1 MSSPETL
8 TLLEAI
14 KNRRSL
20 HTLSDDIRLSD
31 SRIEEILRDA
41 VLHAPSPFNSQSARV
56 VLLVKDEHKKFWD
69 MAFEVAKAAVAPPAF
84 AAAYEPRIKL
94 FRAAYGSI
102 LFYDDPA
109 ALQEMAEK
117 RPMLKDHLPQW
128 MDHANGMLQYAVWTM
143 LTAEGLGCNLQHYN
157 PMVDA
162 RASQQW
168 NIPATWSLKAQMV
181 FGTPA
186 GPLMEKKSEP
196 LEKRIFTHGTT
207 KE

>member
-20 HTLSDDIRLSD
+20 HTLSDDIKVSD

-41 VLHAPSPFNSQSARV
+41 VLYAPSPFNSQSARV

-69 MAFEVAKAAVAPPAF
+69 MAFEVAKAAVAPPVF

-109 ALQEMAEK
+109 TLHEMAEK
-117 RPMLKDHLPQW
+117 RPMLKDHLPQ
-128 MDHANGMLQYAVWTM
+128 LWTM

-186 GPLMEKKSEP
+186 GPLMQKNSEP